1 MSRLLKII
9 RIGFVII
16 INNTSQSLRFSKLGR
31 KASFEAKKVGFLHDF
46 ASPSRRYVSVEAPLE
61 LCWKGTH
68 HTVAFCVIPWHYITF
83 QVINYFNPNFV
94 LFVQNL
100 EERLQNFYT
109 LSVNDKRLG
118 SDDIF
123 SVRPQGVLS

>member
-16 INNTSQSLRFSKLGR
+16 INNASQSLRFSKLVR

-61 LCWKGTH
+61 LRWKGTH
-68 HTVAFCVIPWHYITF
+68 HIVAFCVIPWHYITF
-83 QVINYFNPNFV
+83 QVINYFNPVV

-123 SVRPQGVLS
+123 SVRPQGVFS

>member
-16 INNTSQSLRFSKLGR
+16 INNASQSLRFSKLVR

-61 LCWKGTH
+61 LRWKGTH
-68 HTVAFCVIPWHYITF
+68 HTVAFCVIPWHYIAF
-83 QVINYFNPNFV
+83 QVINYFNPVV

>member
-16 INNTSQSLRFSKLGR
+16 INNASQSLRFSKLVR

-61 LCWKGTH
+61 LRWKGTH
-68 HTVAFCVIPWHYITF
+68 HIVAFCVIPWHYITF
-83 QVINYFNPNFV
+83 QVINYFNPVV

>member
-16 INNTSQSLRFSKLGR
+16 INNASQSLRFSKLVR

-61 LCWKGTH
+61 LRWKGTH

-83 QVINYFNPNFV
+83 QVINYFNPVV
-94 LFVQNL
+94 LFEQNL

>member
-16 INNTSQSLRFSKLGR
+16 INNASHSLRFSKLVR
-31 KASFEAKKVGFLHDF
+31 KTSFEAKKVGFLHDF

-61 LCWKGTH
+61 QRWKGTH

-83 QVINYFNPNFV
+83 QVINYFNPVV

>member
-16 INNTSQSLRFSKLGR
+16 INNASQSLRFSKLVR
-31 KASFEAKKVGFLHDF
+31 KASIEAKKVGFLHDF

-61 LCWKGTH
+61 LRWKGTH

-83 QVINYFNPNFV
+83 QVINYFNPVV